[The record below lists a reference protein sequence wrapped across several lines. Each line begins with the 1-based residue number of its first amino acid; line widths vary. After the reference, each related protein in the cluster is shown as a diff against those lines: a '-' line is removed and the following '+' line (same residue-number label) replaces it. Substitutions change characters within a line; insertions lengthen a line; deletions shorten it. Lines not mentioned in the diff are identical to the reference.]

1 MFYKAFIK
9 LCEQYGVRP
18 SNVAE
23 AIGANKSSATGW
35 KKGSVPTD
43 TTLLKIANY
52 FGVDPSV
59 FKEEASPD
67 AVRVPVLGSV
77 PAGIPLE
84 AIEDITDYEEIPKAM
99 LSGGKEYFALKVKG
113 DSMFP
118 VFLDGDTVIVRKS
131 PTCQSGEVC
140 VVYVNGN
147 DATLKEVRID
157 ERKNLSL
164 IPRNTNYSPRT
175 FTAAEVEE
183 LPVVIAGVV
192 VELRRKFR

>member
-1 MFYKAFIK
+1 MFYEAFIK
-9 LCEQYGVRP
+9 LCEQFNVRP
-18 SNVAE
+18 SNVAL
-23 AIGANKSSATGW
+23 ALGLSKSAATSW
-35 KKGSVPTD
+35 KKGGKPTD
-43 TTLLKIANY
+43 TTLMSIANY

-84 AIEDITDYEEIPKAM
+84 AIEDITDYEEIPKSM